1 MDLKKILIFIL
12 LACSKESKENKIF
25 VSIYPIKLI
34 LNEIGINSYVII
46 DKIVDIHSF
55 EPNIKTLINAQ
66 NSCGFI
72 YISENFE
79 IWSKN
84 IKAKYKLKLLQGNEN
99 PHIWTNPKFILKTI
113 PKIENLLKLCSID
126 YKKENLEKFIR
137 KLKSLDSINQ
147 EISKS
152 VKTQFILFHTS
163 FEPFLNAYNL
173 KIEAILVKEGYY
185 DILPTDLEKA
195 LNSKD
200 KIIIAESYYN
210 KELLDVF
217 KKRNFKIIMLNPLGN
232 EFKNYTDFIK
242 AISDSILLNKYVLKE
257 NL

>member
-1 MDLKKILIFIL
+1 MNFKKFLIFIL
-12 LACSKESKENKIF
+12 FACSKENKENKIF

-34 LNEIGINSYVII
+34 LNEIGINSDVII
-46 DKIVDIHSF
+46 DKVVDIHSF
-55 EPNIKTLINAQ
+55 EPNIRTLINVQ

-79 IWSKN
+79 TWSKN
-84 IKAKYKLKLLQGNEN
+84 VKAKYKLKLLEENEN
-99 PHIWTNPKFILKTI
+99 PHIWTNPKFILKII
-113 PKIENLLKLCSID
+113 PKIENSLRHCSIN

-137 KLKSLDSINQ
+137 KLKEIDSINQ
-147 EISKS
+147 EISKK

-163 FEPFLNAYNL
+163 FEPFLKAYNL
-173 KIEAILVKEGYY
+173 KIETILIKEGYY
-185 DILPTDLEKA
+185 DILPSDLEKA

-200 KIIIAESYYN
+200 KIIIVESYYN
-210 KELLDVF
+210 EELLEIF
-217 KKRNFKIIMLNPLGN
+217 KKRNFKIIKLNPLGN